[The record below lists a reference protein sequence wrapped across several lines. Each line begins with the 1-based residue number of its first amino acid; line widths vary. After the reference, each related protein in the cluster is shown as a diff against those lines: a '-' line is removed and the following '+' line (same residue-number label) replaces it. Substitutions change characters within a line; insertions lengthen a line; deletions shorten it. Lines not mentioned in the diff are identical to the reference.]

1 MIAKKVSKVD
11 LPRYLVPR
19 RIYGIV
25 PIVPTANG
33 HCTRHKQ
40 RARAAKPATKPNNK
54 DRATMKMNIIMAI
67 YTDLH
72 HNGWAQRLIFTLA
85 MVSSAFGALNL
96 IGNQRQMIGRPPPAP
111 TSLALSPNNL
121 RRISIH
127 PLPSVQTP
135 PIKCLHILSVYR
147 PRSCMGRLRR
157 AP

>member
-1 MIAKKVSKVD
+1 
-11 LPRYLVPR
+11 
-19 RIYGIV
+19 
-25 PIVPTANG
+25 
-33 HCTRHKQ
+33 
-40 RARAAKPATKPNNK
+40 
-54 DRATMKMNIIMAI
+54 MAI

-72 HNGWAQRLIFTLA
+72 HNGSARRLIFTLS

-127 PLPSVQTP
+127 PLPSVQTR

-157 AP
+157 APWYESACSRERNNVSASLLLYFCFDEKIICILANERITSFNIHCRLANRHGLASFELCAASVG